1 MLAYRLVVSL
11 RSTDGSDKPAS
22 NTTLIVA
29 EDAANA
35 IRLAKGWRPRSSR
48 VIADSQTLIDPRG
61 TTIWSSQ
68 G

>member
-11 RSTDGSDKPAS
+11 RSTDGRDKPAS

-48 VIADSQTLIDPRG
+48 VIADRQTLIDPRG